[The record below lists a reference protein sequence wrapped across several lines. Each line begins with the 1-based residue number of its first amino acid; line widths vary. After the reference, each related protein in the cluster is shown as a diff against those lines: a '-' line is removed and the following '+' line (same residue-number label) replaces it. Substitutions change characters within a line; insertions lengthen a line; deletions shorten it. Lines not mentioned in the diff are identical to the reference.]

1 MTIQY
6 DSIACGAIVIRGH
19 VRYYKEYSS
28 NGRIVYT
35 VYITEKQYNEYIG
48 GYMHEA

>member
-6 DSIACGAIVIRGH
+6 DSMAYGAIVIRGH

-35 VYITEKQYNEYIG
+35 EYVTEKQYNDYVG
-48 GYMHEA
+48 GLER